1 MSIKGIIDEYISSI
15 KELSGTQVLAF
26 LFAHNMC
33 VGKKD
38 VSKVWDSFVETIE
51 IAKNT
56 QIIER
61 NNLPIASLIL
71 SRILLVEL
79 KKRGM
84 YLISVNESESDD
96 FDRIYGYAIKTCG
109 EPWTTDPYEIIKRF
123 ENQEHRES

>member
-1 MSIKGIIDEYISSI
+1 MKGIIDEYISSVT
-15 KELSGTQVLAF
+15 EQNGTQMLAF

-33 VGKKD
+33 VGRKD
-38 VSKVWDSFVETIE
+38 VRKVWDSFVETIE

-56 QIIER
+56 PIIDKED
-61 NNLPIASLIL
+61 NNLASLIL
-71 SRILLVEL
+71 SRILLMEL

-96 FDRIYGYAIKTCG
+96 FDKIYGYAIKACG

-123 ENQEHRES
+123 ENQEQRES

>member
-1 MSIKGIIDEYISSI
+1 MKGIIDEYISSI
-15 KELSGTQVLAF
+15 TKLSGTQMLAF

-38 VSKVWDSFVETIE
+38 VHKVWDSFIETIE

-61 NNLPIASLIL
+61 DNTPLASLVL
-71 SRILLVEL
+71 SRILIMEL

-96 FDRIYGYAIKTCG
+96 FDRIYKYAIETCG
-109 EPWTTDPYEIIKRF
+109 EPWVTDPYEIIKRF
-123 ENQEHRES
+123 ENQENRES